1 MNSAPSNSQRPNKA
15 KALSASQTLLW
26 FSAGVAGMFLIVSAI
41 FAVKLG
47 LQGELPLMTA
57 SRAAAAPEPDKPG
70 PATVTPPVQT
80 TASGPGA
87 SATSNDFES
96 GTEGILPPEAAHLAK
111 VNIATASPPPAAAP
125 ASPAPAA
132 EADKAIGEQ
141 VQGWARAWQEKAI
154 DDYLKHYAPDFQPAG
169 KLAHADWLA
178 QRRQRL
184 ARPGT
189 ISVEIDK
196 LQIRQDGDT
205 ASARFQQTYRADAQ
219 TLVDNKTLELVRRNG
234 QWLILR
240 EYTGN

>member
-1 MNSAPSNSQRPNKA
+1 MNSASSNMQRPQNA

-41 FAVKLG
+41 FAIKFA
-47 LQGELPLMTA
+47 LQGGLPLMSS
-57 SRAAAAPEPDKPG
+57 SRAASEPEKPG
-70 PATVTPPVQT
+70 HATVTPPVRN
-80 TASGPGA
+80 
-87 SATSNDFES
+87 ATSTGTAPTAGSSDFES

-111 VNIATASPPPAAAP
+111 VTIATPSPIPAAP
-125 ASPAPAA
+125 ASPPTAA

-141 VQGWARAWQEKAI
+141 VQSWAAAWQRKAI
-154 DDYLKHYAPDFQPAG
+154 DDYLGHYAPDFQPAG

-184 ARPGT
+184 SRPGT
-189 ISVEIDK
+189 LSVDIDK
-196 LQIRQDGDT
+196 LQIRQSGDM
-205 ASARFQQTYRADAQ
+205 ASARFQQTYRSDAQ
-219 TLVDNKTLELVRRNG
+219 ALVDSKTLELVRRNG

>member
-1 MNSAPSNSQRPNKA
+1 MNSASSKMQRPQNA

-41 FAVKLG
+41 FAIKLT
-47 LQGELPLMTA
+47 LQGGLPLMST
-57 SRAAAAPEPDKPG
+57 SRAASEPAKPD
-70 PATVTPPVQT
+70 PATVTPPVRN
-80 TASGPGA
+80 
-87 SATSNDFES
+87 ATSTGTAPAAGSSDFES

-111 VNIATASPPPAAAP
+111 VTIATT
-125 ASPAPAA
+125 SPAPAAPTSPPTAA

-141 VQGWARAWQEKAI
+141 VQNWAAAWQRKAI
-154 DDYLKHYAPDFQPAG
+154 DDYLGHYAPDFQPAG

-184 ARPGT
+184 SRPGT
-189 ISVEIDK
+189 LSIEIDK
-196 LQIRQDGDT
+196 LQIRQSGDA
-205 ASARFQQTYRADAQ
+205 ASARFQQTYRSDAQ